1 MNFIDNFF
9 LQNEN
14 TDYNIVV
21 NKLQDYMLNENKIE
35 NSIKN
40 KIMNNRVIKK
50 ENEFKKEN
58 KKENQNQNNDTISYD
73 NNSKPSKSVNQVKVK
88 DNVNSLFFP
97 IEKDSLFW
105 SFYIMKNGEASYEM
119 IDFKNLI
126 IEKKIKI
133 EYVEKLRNEKQLLK
147 TYKFATLTHIE
158 NQLANEQ
165 RIDVNTFLTLC
176 VLENLNVFY
185 LNKNT
190 YFELLMNDSNVI
202 HLIKKNF
209 VNGNS
214 YVANFGYK
222 VENKE
227 SEEITKYKNN
237 LYKIDNI
244 DKPIKSISAYKV
256 NELIEFCNKLSIEI
270 VNSETKKNKNKNDL
284 YESLIQYF

>member
-1 MNFIDNFF
+1 MNFQDNFF

-50 ENEFKKEN
+50 ENEYKKE
-58 KKENQNQNNDTISYD
+58 NNDTISYD
-73 NNSKPSKSVNQVKVK
+73 NNLKPSKSVKQDK
-88 DNVNSLFFP
+88 DKDKDKDNSLFFP
-97 IEKDSLFW
+97 VEKDSLFW

-214 YVANFGYK
+214 YMANFGYK
-222 VENKE
+222 IENKE